1 MNSDKDKIENKE
13 VNNKKGQEKEK
24 TKEYTIELKNATK
37 RFGNDV
43 AVDNLSLSIEKG
55 TLTMLIGPSGCGK
68 TTTMKMIN
76 RLVQLDEGK
85 IKLNGTS
92 VYDIDP
98 VQLRRTIG
106 YVIQEIGLFPHFT
119 VFDNIATVPRLLKWD
134 ENKIK
139 KRVEELLDM
148 VTLDSSYAYRYPLQL
163 SGGERQRVGLARA
176 LGADPEVLL
185 MDEPFGAIDPIN
197 RLKLHDSFLEIQE
210 EIKKTI
216 VFVTHDINEAIK
228 LGDKIAILRDGKL
241 VQYAVSTDILY
252 KPANQ
257 FVENL
262 LGQDRSLKALTLKRT
277 KDFISSEDVLTVS
290 KETTEEE
297 ISKQLQKKNQIVA
310 FVLDKNDKLIGRY
323 WLEKTKKDKFEIN
336 YDEKPVLTEQNST
349 LNESLSTMFSSGEK
363 MLPVV
368 NRRNKFM
375 GIIRLD
381 HILSLIHISE
391 PTRPY

>member
-1 MNSDKDKIENKE
+1 MMSDSNMNEKQATENKE
-13 VNNKKGQEKEK
+13 NEQGENQK
-24 TKEYTIELKNATK
+24 YTIELKNVTK

-43 AVDNLSLSIEKG
+43 AVDKLNLQMEKG
-55 TLTMLIGPSGCGK
+55 TITMLIGPSGCGK

-76 RLVQLDEGK
+76 RLVQLDEGE
-85 IKLNGTS
+85 IKLEGTS

-119 VFDNIATVPRLLKWD
+119 VYDNIATVPRLLKWD
-134 ENKIK
+134 ESKIK

-197 RLKLHDSFLEIQE
+197 RLKLHDSFLEIQD

-228 LGDKIAILRDGKL
+228 LGDKVAIIRDGKL
-241 VQYAVSTDILY
+241 VQYANSTEILY
-252 KPANQ
+252 NPANK

-277 KDFISSEDVLTVS
+277 KDFISSEDTITLD
-290 KETTEEE
+290 KEISEEE
-297 ISKQLQKKNQIVA
+297 VLKLLQEKDQIVA
-310 FVLDKNDKLIGRY
+310 FVLDENGKLSGRY
-323 WLEKTKKDKFEIN
+323 WLEKTRKDKVEIN
-336 YDEKPVLTEQNST
+336 YDESPILTEQNNT

-363 MLPVV
+363 LLPVV

-375 GIIRLD
+375 GVIRLN
-381 HILSLIHISE
+381 HIFE
-391 PTRPY
+391 EFNK

>member
-1 MNSDKDKIENKE
+1 MSTDNNSQENNKIKNKE
-13 VNNKKGQEKEK
+13 EQEKSK
-24 TKEYTIELKNATK
+24 VKEYTIELKNLTK
-37 RFGNDV
+37 RFGEKV
-43 AVDNLSLSIEKG
+43 AVDNLSLNMEKG

-76 RLVQLDEGK
+76 RLIQADEGE

-119 VFDNIATVPRLLKWD
+119 VYDNIATVPRLLKWD

-228 LGDKIAILRDGKL
+228 LGDKIAIIRAGKL
-241 VQYAVSTDILY
+241 VQYDYSAKILY
-252 KPANQ
+252 NPANK

-262 LGQDRSLKALTLKRT
+262 LGQDRSLKALTLKKN
-277 KDFISSEDVLTVS
+277 KDFVSTEGVITVS
-290 KETTEEE
+290 KDTTEDEVL
-297 ISKQLQKKNQIVA
+297 KLLQKKNQIIA
-310 FVLDKNDKLIGRY
+310 FVLDKNDKLVGRY
-323 WLEKTKKDKFEIN
+323 WLEKAKKDKVEIN
-336 YDEKPVLTEQNST
+336 YDEEPILIEQNNT
-349 LNESLSTMFSSGEK
+349 LNETLSTMFACGEK
-363 MLPVV
+363 LLPVV
-368 NRRNKFM
+368 DRRNKFK
-375 GIIRLD
+375 GIILLD
-381 HILSLIHISE
+381 KIFGE
-391 PTRPY
+391 FNK

>member
-1 MNSDKDKIENKE
+1 MSSDTNKIENKE
-13 VNNKKGQEKEK
+13 AKNTEGQVKEK
-24 TKEYTIELKNATK
+24 TKEYTIELKDVTK
-37 RFGNDV
+37 RFGDDI
-43 AVDNLSLSIEKG
+43 AVDHLSLGIEKG

-76 RLVQLDEGK
+76 RLISSDEGE

-92 VYDIDP
+92 VYYIDP

-119 VFDNIATVPRLLKWD
+119 VFDNIATVPRLLHWD
-134 ENKIK
+134 EKKIK

-148 VTLDSSYAYRYPLQL
+148 VTLDFSYAYRYPLQL

-228 LGDKIAILRDGKL
+228 LGDKIAIIRDGKL
-241 VQYAVSTDILY
+241 VQHADSNEILY
-252 KPANQ
+252 NPADQ
-257 FVENL
+257 FVESL
-262 LGQDRSLKALTLKRT
+262 LGQDRSLKALTLKKA
-277 KDFISSEDVLTVS
+277 KDFISSEDVLTVGKDAS
-290 KETTEEE
+290 EDKVL
-297 ISKQLQKKNQIVA
+297 KQLQEKNQVIA
-310 FVLDKNDKLIGRY
+310 FVLDKNEKLVGRY
-323 WLEKTKKDKFEIN
+323 WLEKTGKKGKVEIN
-336 YDEKPVLTEQNST
+336 YDEKPIMTEQNNT
-349 LNESLSTMFSSGEK
+349 LNESLSTMFSSGEQL
-363 MLPVV
+363 LPVV
-368 NRRNKFM
+368 NRRGKFL
-375 GIIRLD
+375 GII
-381 HILSLIHISE
+381 HLSYIFDE
-391 PTRPY
+391 FNK

>member
-1 MNSDKDKIENKE
+1 MSSDTNKIENKE
-13 VNNKKGQEKEK
+13 AMNTEGKIKEK
-24 TKEYTIELKNATK
+24 AKEYTIELKDVTK
-37 RFGNDV
+37 RFGKDI
-43 AVDNLSLSIEKG
+43 AVDHLSLGVEKG
-55 TLTMLIGPSGCGK
+55 TLNMLIGPSGCGK

-76 RLVQLDEGK
+76 RLVQLDEGE

-119 VFDNIATVPRLLKWD
+119 VFDNIATVPRLLHWD

-148 VTLDSSYAYRYPLQL
+148 VTLDSSYAYRFPLQL

-228 LGDKIAILRDGKL
+228 LGDKIAIIRDGKL
-241 VQYAVSTDILY
+241 VQHADSNEILY
-252 KPANQ
+252 NPANQ

-262 LGQDRSLKALTLKRT
+262 LGQDRSLKALTLKKA
-277 KDFISSEDVLTVS
+277 KDFISSEEVVTVGKGTS
-290 KETTEEE
+290 EDE
-297 ISKQLQKKNQIVA
+297 ISKLLQENNQIVA
-310 FVLDKNDKLIGRY
+310 FVLDKNGKLVGRY
-323 WLEKTKKDKFEIN
+323 WLEKTKKDKFDIN
-336 YDEKPVLTEQNST
+336 YDENPVLTEQNNT
-349 LNESLSTMFSSGEK
+349 LNEIVSTMFSSGEK
-363 MLPVV
+363 LLPVV

-375 GIIRLD
+375 GVIRLS
-381 HILSLIHISE
+381 HIFE
-391 PTRPY
+391 EFNK

>member
-1 MNSDKDKIENKE
+1 MNSDANIKE
-13 VNNKKGQEKEK
+13 KQSTGNNKNLEQEQSK
-24 TKEYTIELKNATK
+24 TKEYTIELKNVTK

-43 AVDNLSLSIEKG
+43 AVDNLSLQMEKG
-55 TLTMLIGPSGCGK
+55 TITMLIGPSGCGK

-76 RLVQLDEGK
+76 RLVPLDEGE
-85 IKLNGTS
+85 IQLDGTS
-92 VYDIDP
+92 VYDIDE
-98 VQLRRTIG
+98 VHLRRTIG

-119 VFDNIATVPRLLKWD
+119 VYDNIATVPRLLKWD

-228 LGDKIAILRDGKL
+228 LGDKIAILKDGKL
-241 VQYAVSTDILY
+241 AQYADSNEILY
-252 KPANQ
+252 NPANK

-277 KDFISSEDVLTVS
+277 KDFISSEEIVTVS
-290 KETTEEE
+290 EDTSEDSV
-297 ISKQLQKKNQIVA
+297 SKLLQEKNQIVA
-310 FVLDKNDKLIGRY
+310 FVLDKNNKLVGRY

-336 YDEKPVLTEQNST
+336 YDKNPVQTEQNNT

-363 MLPVV
+363 LLPVV

-375 GIIRLD
+375 GVIRLD
-381 HILSLIHISE
+381 QIFEEFSK
-391 PTRPY
+391 

>member
-1 MNSDKDKIENKE
+1 MNSDSNVKEKQSTENT
-13 VNNKKGQEKEK
+13 NNQEQGK
-24 TKEYTIELKNATK
+24 TKEYTIELKNITK
-37 RFGNDV
+37 RFGDDV
-43 AVDNLSLSIEKG
+43 AVDNLSLQMGKG
-55 TLTMLIGPSGCGK
+55 TITMLIGPSGCGK

-76 RLVQLDEGK
+76 RLVALDEGE
-85 IKLNGTS
+85 IKLDGTS
-92 VYDIDP
+92 VYEIDE

-134 ENKIK
+134 ESKIK

-210 EIKKTI
+210 EIKKSI

-228 LGDKIAILRDGKL
+228 LGDKIAILKDGKL
-241 VQYAVSTDILY
+241 VQYANSTEILY
-252 KPANQ
+252 NPANK

-277 KDFISSEDVLTVS
+277 KDFISSEEIVTVS
-290 KETTEEE
+290 EDTSEDNV
-297 ISKQLQKKNQIVA
+297 SKLLQEKNQIVA
-310 FVLDKNDKLIGRY
+310 FVLDKDNKLMGRY
-323 WLEKTKKDKFEIN
+323 WLEKTRKEKFEIN
-336 YDEKPVLTEQNST
+336 YDESPILTEQNNT

-363 MLPVV
+363 LLPVV

-375 GIIRLD
+375 GVIRLG
-381 HILSLIHISE
+381 HIFE
-391 PTRPY
+391 EFNK

>member
-1 MNSDKDKIENKE
+1 MSSDTNKKENKE
-13 VNNKKGQEKEK
+13 TKNTEKQVKEK
-24 TKEYTIELKNATK
+24 AEEYTIELKGVTK
-37 RFGNDV
+37 RFGKDI
-43 AVDNLSLSIEKG
+43 AVDNLSLGVEKG

-76 RLVQLDEGK
+76 RLIPSDEGE

-98 VQLRRTIG
+98 VKLRRTIG

-119 VFDNIATVPRLLKWD
+119 VFDNIATVPRLLHWD
-134 ENKIK
+134 EKKIK

-197 RLKLHDSFLEIQE
+197 RQKLHDSFLEIQD

-228 LGDKIAILRDGKL
+228 LGDKIAIMRNGKL
-241 VQYAVSTDILY
+241 VQHAVSNEILY
-252 KPANQ
+252 NPADQ
-257 FVENL
+257 FVESL
-262 LGQDRSLKALTLKRT
+262 LGQDRSLKALTLKKA
-277 KDFISSEDVLTVS
+277 KDFISKEDVLTVDKDTS
-290 KETTEEE
+290 PDKVL
-297 ISKQLQKKNQIVA
+297 KQLQEKNQVTA
-310 FVLDKNDKLIGRY
+310 FVLDKNEKLVGRY
-323 WLEKTKKDKFEIN
+323 WLEKTGKKSKAEIN
-336 YDEKPVLTEQNST
+336 YDEKPIRIEQNNS
-349 LNESLSTMFSSGEK
+349 LNESLSTMFSSGEQL
-363 MLPVV
+363 LPVV
-368 NRRNKFM
+368 NRRDKFL
-375 GIIRLD
+375 GIIRLSYIFD
-381 HILSLIHISE
+381 E
-391 PTRPY
+391 FNK

>member
-1 MNSDKDKIENKE
+1 MSSDTNKMNNKE
-13 VNNKKGQEKEK
+13 VKELKNTEGKDNEKA
-24 TKEYTIELKNATK
+24 KEYTIELKNVTK
-37 RFGNDV
+37 RFGNNV
-43 AVDNLSLSIEKG
+43 AVDNLSLGVEKG

-76 RLVQLDEGK
+76 RLIPSDEGE

-106 YVIQEIGLFPHFT
+106 YVIQEIGLFPHFN
-119 VFDNIATVPRLLKWD
+119 VFDNIATVPRLLHWD
-134 ENKIK
+134 EKKIK

-163 SGGERQRVGLARA
+163 SGGEKQRVGLARA

-197 RLKLHDSFLEIQE
+197 RLKLHDSFLEIQD

-228 LGDKIAILRDGKL
+228 LGDKIAIIKDGKL
-241 VQYAVSTDILY
+241 VQHAESNEILY
-252 KPANQ
+252 NPADQ

-277 KDFISSEDVLTVS
+277 KDFTSKENVLTVD
-290 KETTEEE
+290 KET
-297 ISKQLQKKNQIVA
+297 SQDKVLKQLQEKNQIIA
-310 FVLDKNDKLIGRY
+310 FVLDKNEKLVGRY
-323 WLEKTKKDKFEIN
+323 WLEKTGKKGKVEIN
-336 YDEKPVLTEQNST
+336 YDKTPIMTEQNNT
-349 LNESLSTMFSSGEK
+349 LNESLSSMFSSGEQI
-363 MLPVV
+363 LPVV
-368 NRRNKFM
+368 NRRGKFL
-375 GIIRLD
+375 GVIRLSYIFD
-381 HILSLIHISE
+381 E
-391 PTRPY
+391 FNK